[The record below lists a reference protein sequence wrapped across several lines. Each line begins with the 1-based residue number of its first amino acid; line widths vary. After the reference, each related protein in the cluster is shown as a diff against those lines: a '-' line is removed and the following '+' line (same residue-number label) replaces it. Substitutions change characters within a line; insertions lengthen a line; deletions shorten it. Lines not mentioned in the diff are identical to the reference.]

1 MITDAQKAQRAKGV
15 GSSDVP
21 VILGLSRFKTAYDLW
36 LERMGRVDP
45 QPENEAMAIGSQIEP
60 LLLSMAAQR
69 IGDRVVR
76 PSQTFVGG
84 KAHHRANID
93 GMVGIAKRGHPIVEA
108 KSTGWLEGWGADGTD
123 EVPEGVRA
131 QVMYQMAIASSTTAY
146 VACLRAERGLQFS
159 LHPIRY
165 DESLAVAI
173 LGAVDDWWDYVVRG
187 TAPSS
192 SQPSLDCVKRMRY
205 EEDASPVIID
215 AGLLVEDIVAREKA
229 QQAEAFADA
238 CRARVLAALGSARS
252 GQSEDGRYTVKV
264 SSVKTDRFDA
274 KAFQQGHPDLAAQYR
289 IESGYNR
296 VTVKAVK
303 KGKGE

>member
-36 LERMGRVDP
+36 LERMGRVEP
-45 QPENEAMAIGSQIEP
+45 QPENEAMIIGSQIEP

-69 IGDRVVR
+69 IGERVVR

-84 KAHHRANID
+84 KPYYRANID
-93 GMVGIAKRGHPIVEA
+93 GMVGVAGRGHPIVEA

-123 EVPEGVRA
+123 EVPDGVRA
-131 QVMYQMAIASSTTAY
+131 QVTYQMAIASSTMAY
-146 VACLRAERGLQFS
+146 VACLRADRGLQFS
-159 LHPIRY
+159 LHPIAY
-165 DESLAVAI
+165 DETLAAQI
-173 LGAVDDWWDYVVRG
+173 LGAVDDWWSYVVAG
-187 TAPSS
+187 TAPTA
-192 SQPSLDCVKRMRY
+192 SQPSLDCVKRLRY
-205 EEDASPVIID
+205 DEDAAPAVID
-215 AGLLVEDIVAREKA
+215 AGLLAADIMAREKLQA
-229 QQAEAFADA
+229 AEAFADA
-238 CRARVLAALGSARS
+238 CRAQVLAALGSSRS
-252 GQSEDGRYTVKV
+252 GQSADGAYTIKV

-289 IESGYNR
+289 IEGGYNR

-303 KGKGE
+303 KGKE